1 MKRTRACGA
10 RSACK
15 QHCFAWFLAV
25 AAAAPRLAHAQTSP
39 PEAATAE
46 EPAQAPKPAPY
57 SLPFA
62 LRPAAAATV
71 LRLDTGFAF
80 YEDPTSKN
88 SGSTI
93 APVLTGS
100 YKLTPYLAPLVR
112 LGVVQNSPPKN
123 AMGVTPDSGFGLLN
137 PLVGATFAVN
147 PVAPIKLAFFLG
159 VTLPLG
165 SGGGD
170 HPDLGQK
177 TARSVGIYAR
187 SAMDNS
193 LFAVNDLAVIPG
205 FDIAYVA
212 HGFTVQAEATLFQ
225 LTRVRG
231 SVDQK
236 DAHRTNFTTGLHVGY
251 FFVPFL
257 SAGVELRHQ
266 RWLST
271 PSNVAADTTDSLRD
285 TTTFAFGP
293 RFHFQ
298 LAPGVWFRP
307 AVALALPLD
316 DPMKKSSYKVAQLDL
331 PFSF

>member
-1 MKRTRACGA
+1 MTRTSRARGVHVA
-10 RSACK
+10 RK
-15 QHCFAWFLAV
+15 QHCFALFFAC
-25 AAAAPRLAHAQTSP
+25 AAALPRLAQAQETSP
-39 PEAATAE
+39 ELVPATE
-46 EPAQAPKPAPY
+46 VAPKKPAPY

-62 LRPAAAATV
+62 LRPAAVGTV
-71 LRLDTGFAF
+71 LRLDTGVGF
-80 YEDPTSKN
+80 YEDPTTKN

-100 YKLTPYLAPLVR
+100 YKLTPNFAPVVR
-112 LGVVQNSPPKN
+112 LGVVQNSPPKP
-123 AMGVTPDSGFGLLN
+123 ATGSAPSGFGFLN
-137 PLVGATFAVN
+137 PLVGGMFAVN
-147 PVAPIKLAFFLG
+147 PVPVLKLGFFLG
-159 VTLPLG
+159 VTVPIG

-170 HPDLGQK
+170 HPDLGEK

-212 HGFTVQAEATLFQ
+212 HGFTVQGEATLFQ

-231 SVDQK
+231 SLDQK

-251 FFVPFL
+251 FFLPVL

-271 PSNVAADTTDSLRD
+271 PANVAADKTGSLRD
-285 TTTFAFGP
+285 TTTVAFGP

-298 LAPGVWFRP
+298 LAPQVWFRP
-307 AVALALPLD
+307 AVTLALPVD